1 MSAFD
6 RLKKILKEYTPSSDF
21 EVTPETELLTDLGL
35 NSYEIAL
42 LICDI
47 EDEFEIEEGIPER
60 EMQSIKTVRDVLN
73 YLEHDSS
80 VNLVNS

>member
-1 MSAFD
+1 MSVFD
-6 RLKKILKEYTPSSDF
+6 RLQKILKEYMPSDDF
-21 EVTPETELLTDLGL
+21 EITPDTEFLTDLGL

-47 EDEFEIEEGIPER
+47 EDEFGIEEGIPER

-73 YLEHDSS
+73 YLEHDHS
-80 VNLVNS
+80 VHLVRN